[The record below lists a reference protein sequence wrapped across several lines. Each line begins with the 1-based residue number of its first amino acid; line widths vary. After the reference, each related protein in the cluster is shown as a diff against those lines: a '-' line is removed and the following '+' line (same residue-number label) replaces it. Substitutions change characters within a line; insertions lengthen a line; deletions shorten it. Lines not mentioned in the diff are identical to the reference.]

1 MLRECGRGKDIE
13 KGSQIHDEI
22 VKKGLLEKCAD
33 AISIM
38 YAKCG
43 DLSKA
48 KELLDSHKSHNLVA
62 WTALISGYIKQGQG
76 EMALQCSETMQGLG
90 LSPDSVTYSSIL
102 KACAN
107 LRALGKGEKIHD
119 DIARQGLLQNDV
131 ILATALVDMYVK
143 CGEMAKAQQVLNEL
157 SVFDVVI
164 YNAILTGY
172 AKQGQAEQVLE
183 CYERMC
189 HDGTRPNGITFSNIL
204 KACAILGD
212 IGKGEQ
218 IHKEIVRLG
227 LPQNDLVL
235 GTSLLDMYAKCGALP
250 QARRVLEQLPA
261 RDVVAWSSIIAG
273 YAQKGLG
280 EQALKCFKQMED
292 EGVSPDAVTYTC
304 ILKAC
309 GSIGAIKKGKEIH
322 DRIES
327 HRMLQDNTIL
337 GSALV
342 DMYAKCGDLVRAQGV
357 LEGLPVQDE
366 VCFNALI
373 SGCVQQ
379 DQGEQAFK
387 WYDVMQAKGLS
398 PNAVTFSSLLKACSS
413 MGSVENGVK
422 IHDEIEKEGLL
433 AKNIVLGT
441 ALVDMYAKCGALV
454 KAREALDGLPFQST
468 VVWNAL
474 MTGYSQQGQG
484 KEVLACFKQLQRA
497 GHSPDAVTLSCVLN
511 ACSHLGLVEEGYM
524 HFVSMTKKFGIEPDI
539 EHWTCV
545 IDLFGRAGHL
555 DKAAELIQEMPPS
568 NDPMVWSVLLGACRK
583 WGNVDVAKWA
593 FEQATA
599 NCNDS
604 APYVLMADIYV
615 AAGKERDAQVIEELR
630 RSIEKKKIIAVHTA

>member
-1 MLRECGRGKDIE
+1 
-13 KGSQIHDEI
+13 
-22 VKKGLLEKCAD
+22 
-33 AISIM
+33 
-38 YAKCG
+38 
-43 DLSKA
+43 
-48 KELLDSHKSHNLVA
+48 
-62 WTALISGYIKQGQG
+62 
-76 EMALQCSETMQGLG
+76 
-90 LSPDSVTYSSIL
+90 
-102 KACAN
+102 
-107 LRALGKGEKIHD
+107 
-119 DIARQGLLQNDV
+119 
-131 ILATALVDMYVK
+131 MYVK
-143 CGEMAKAQQVLNEL
+143 CGEMAKAQQALNEL

-183 CYERMC
+183 CYEQMC
-189 HDGTRPNGITFSNIL
+189 HDGTRPNGITFSNVL
-204 KACAILGD
+204 KTCAILGD

-235 GTSLLDMYAKCGALP
+235 GTALLDMYAKCGALP

-292 EGVSPDAVTYTC
+292 EGASPDAVTYTC

-342 DMYAKCGDLVRAQGV
+342 DMYAKCGDLVRVQGV

-366 VCFNALI
+366 VLLQCTYLRL
-373 SGCVQQ
+373 C
-379 DQGEQAFK
+379 
-387 WYDVMQAKGLS
+387 
-398 PNAVTFSSLLKACSS
+398 PTRPRLLKACSS

-468 VVWNAL
+468 FVCP
-474 MTGYSQQGQG
+474 Q
-484 KEVLACFKQLQRA
+484 CLQSFR
-497 GHSPDAVTLSCVLN
+497 
-511 ACSHLGLVEEGYM
+511 
-524 HFVSMTKKFGIEPDI
+524 
-539 EHWTCV
+539 
-545 IDLFGRAGHL
+545 
-555 DKAAELIQEMPPS
+555 
-568 NDPMVWSVLLGACRK
+568 ACRRRLH
-583 WGNVDVAKWA
+583 A
-593 FEQATA
+593 FCKHDQ
-599 NCNDS
+599 
-604 APYVLMADIYV
+604 
-615 AAGKERDAQVIEELR
+615 
-630 RSIEKKKIIAVHTA
+630 KIWHRARHRALDLCH